1 MGPRVRGYVHVL
13 NQNLSRRDVVV
24 RLPRLPPAIPPSVGV
39 HHSHLRWR
47 TRAVSLLHRRAVF
60 FSTREARARCAF
72 PDFERASLPRV
83 TRVSMLIQ
91 PRFPQPFQRGKRG
104 TPRTRHS
111 HAGEPRSASPRA
123 SGATGCPRVA
133 NAREQKQEHVSR
145 LFFLRKVFLAKF
157 LQLFRDVLFK
167 KHPSVDSHNSS
178 GATAGTR
185 LFKNTTRRTSR
196 VCLQF

>member
-13 NQNLSRRDVVV
+13 NQNLSRRDVGF

-145 LFFLRKVFLAKF
+145 LFFF
-157 LQLFRDVLFK
+157 LFRITKNPRTDRWNENFVRSGGWKVREGLRGVRNRRFLERFCGVL
-167 KHPSVDSHNSS
+167 H
-178 GATAGTR
+178 A
-185 LFKNTTRRTSR
+185 
-196 VCLQF
+196 